1 MLGYFH
7 VLGYRSPG
15 AAAQPTQANPSPNP
29 SPNTNPSPSPSPKQV
44 LRRNLSFAFI
54 VEDDAALSVPAS
66 RSLRPRGLLHVLDR
80 LVSNPHPNPKP
91 KRPTQP

>member
-29 SPNTNPSPSPSPKQV
+29 CPKPKQV